1 MYSRASL
8 FSLFL
13 SELSNPGSLWLPLL
27 WELDDVTLQF
37 NVLLPDDQWYWIF
50 LCTLGHLHV
59 FFEKGAFILCILTS
73 CHVCFLNLCYKE
85 VPHPMAVLFI
95 VLKKKAFKFLNTTSA
110 FYCINVFLWFES
122 IYLKWRKEERTGRKK
137 RKEGKRE
144 ARKKEKAFPV
154 SMFWRHS
161 PCFHI
166 FTTLRSHFSMLRTY
180 FHNR

>member
-1 MYSRASL
+1 MILNFFMYLGPFACFFWKRCFHIVHIDLLSRV
-8 FSLFL
+8 FSKLVL
-13 SELSNPGSLWLPLL
+13 QGGSTP
-27 WELDDVTLQF
+27 
-37 NVLLPDDQWYWIF
+37 YGCAIY
-50 LCTLGHLHV
+50 
-59 FFEKGAFILCILTS
+59 
-73 CHVCFLNLCYKE
+73 CF
-85 VPHPMAVLFI
+85 
-95 VLKKKAFKFLNTTSA
+95 KKKAFKFLNTTSA

-122 IYLKWRKEERTGRKK
+122 VYLKWRKEERTGRKK